1 MIKKIYIWS
10 MLAVGV
16 SLQAQNK
23 PFPLSYQEYLG
34 KVSSGNLEY
43 AVEKLNVSTAQADLV
58 AARVFNDP
66 ELSVSYF
73 NNENSKLQMGEGFA
87 VGLTQTVTLGKRS
100 AAIGMARSENEL
112 TQVLLTDYFRNL
124 QADATLT
131 YLEAIKQQKLYE
143 VKKNAYNN
151 LRQLSESDSVR
162 YTLGKIMEVDAI
174 QSKLEAGILR
184 NEFLQAGTDVKNAYA
199 AMAVM
204 MGTFSTDTLY
214 QPVSELQ
221 TQHKDFILSDLIA
234 TAIDS
239 RSDLVAFYKNTIV
252 AHKAVKVARRENIPD
267 IDLSVEVGKNARVK
281 NEEAPAP
288 PFTGV
293 TVGVAFPLKFS
304 AMNRGAVHAAKFKE
318 QQTHL
323 QYDQARLQVQTEVL
337 QAYHQYQ
344 SLVEQVKYYEN
355 GMLQQAKEVLNGKIY
370 SYNRGEVSLL
380 EILNAQRTYDEVQ
393 AQYIETLYNYNAALV
408 ELEKSAGIW
417 DIHL

>member
-1 MIKKIYIWS
+1 MIKKIYIWF

-73 NNENSKLQMGEGFA
+73 NNENSKLQMGEGLA

-100 AAIGMARSENEL
+100 AAIGMARSESEL

-151 LRQLSESDSVR
+151 LRQLAESDSVR

-221 TQHKDFILSDLIA
+221 AQHKDFILSDLIA

-344 SLVEQVKYYEN
+344 SLVEQVKHYEN

>member
-23 PFPLSYQEYLG
+23 PFLLSYQEYLG

-100 AAIGMARSENEL
+100 AAIGMARSESEL

-151 LRQLSESDSVR
+151 LRQLAESDSVR

-214 QPVSELQ
+214 QPVSKLQ
-221 TQHKDFILSDLIA
+221 TQHKDFILGDLIA

-344 SLVEQVKYYEN
+344 SLVEQVKHYEN

>member
-1 MIKKIYIWS
+1 MIKKIYIWF

-100 AAIGMARSENEL
+100 AAIGMARSESEL

-151 LRQLSESDSVR
+151 LRQLAESDSVR

-221 TQHKDFILSDLIA
+221 AQHKDFILSDLIA

-267 IDLSVEVGKNARVK
+267 IALSVEVGKNARVK

-293 TVGVAFPLKFS
+293 TVGLAFPLKFS

-344 SLVEQVKYYEN
+344 SLVEQVKHYEN

>member
-100 AAIGMARSENEL
+100 AAIGMARSESEL

-151 LRQLSESDSVR
+151 LRQLAESDSVR

-184 NEFLQAGTDVKNAYA
+184 NEFLQAETDVKNAYA

-221 TQHKDFILSDLIA
+221 TQHKDFILGDLIA

-304 AMNRGAVHAAKFKE
+304 AMNRGAIHAAKFKE

-344 SLVEQVKYYEN
+344 SLVEQVKHYEN

>member
-73 NNENSKLQMGEGFA
+73 NNENNKLQMGEGFA

-100 AAIGMARSENEL
+100 AAIGMARSESEL

-131 YLEAIKQQKLYE
+131 YLEAVKQQKLYE

-151 LRQLSESDSVR
+151 LRQLAESDSVR

-184 NEFLQAGTDVKNAYA
+184 NEFLQAETDVKNAYA

-344 SLVEQVKYYEN
+344 SLVEQVKHYEN

>member
-100 AAIGMARSENEL
+100 AAIGMARSESEL

-151 LRQLSESDSVR
+151 LRQLAESDSVR

-234 TAIDS
+234 TAVDS

-344 SLVEQVKYYEN
+344 SLVEQVKHYEN

>member
-1 MIKKIYIWS
+1 MVKKIYIWF

-100 AAIGMARSENEL
+100 AAIGMARSESEL

-124 QADATLT
+124 QADATLA

-151 LRQLSESDSVR
+151 LRQLAESDSVR

-184 NEFLQAGTDVKNAYA
+184 NEFLQAETDVKNAYA

-323 QYDQARLQVQTEVL
+323 QYDHARLQVQTEVL

-344 SLVEQVKYYEN
+344 SLVEQVKHYEN

>member
-1 MIKKIYIWS
+1 MIKKIYIWF

-100 AAIGMARSENEL
+100 AAIGMARSESEL

-151 LRQLSESDSVR
+151 LRQLAESDSVR

-204 MGTFSTDTLY
+204 MGTFSSDTLY

-221 TQHKDFILSDLIA
+221 AQHKDFILSDLIA

-344 SLVEQVKYYEN
+344 SLVEQVKHYEN

>member
-100 AAIGMARSENEL
+100 AAIGMARSESEL

-151 LRQLSESDSVR
+151 LRQLAESDSVR

-184 NEFLQAGTDVKNAYA
+184 NEFLQAETDVKNAYA

-221 TQHKDFILSDLIA
+221 TQHKDFILGDLIA

-344 SLVEQVKYYEN
+344 SLVEQVKHYEN

>member
-100 AAIGMARSENEL
+100 AAIGMARSESEL

-151 LRQLSESDSVR
+151 LRQLAESDSVR

-184 NEFLQAGTDVKNAYA
+184 NEFLQAETDVKNAYA

-344 SLVEQVKYYEN
+344 SLVEQVKHYEN

>member
-100 AAIGMARSENEL
+100 AAIGMARSESEL

-151 LRQLSESDSVR
+151 LRQLAESDSVR

-214 QPVSELQ
+214 QPASELQ
-221 TQHKDFILSDLIA
+221 TQHKDFVLSDLIA

-267 IDLSVEVGKNARVK
+267 IDLSVEMGKNARVK

-344 SLVEQVKYYEN
+344 SLVEQVKHYEN

>member
-1 MIKKIYIWS
+1 MIKKIYIWF

-100 AAIGMARSENEL
+100 AAIGMARSESEL

-151 LRQLSESDSVR
+151 LRQLAESDSVR

-204 MGTFSTDTLY
+204 MGTFSIDTLY

-221 TQHKDFILSDLIA
+221 AQHKDFILSDLIA

-344 SLVEQVKYYEN
+344 SLVEQVKHYEN

>member
-100 AAIGMARSENEL
+100 AAIGMARSESEL

-151 LRQLSESDSVR
+151 LRQLAESDSVR

-304 AMNRGAVHAAKFKE
+304 AINRGAVHAAKFKE

-344 SLVEQVKYYEN
+344 SLVEQVKHYEN

>member
-66 ELSVSYF
+66 ELSLSYF

-100 AAIGMARSENEL
+100 AAIGMARSESEL

-151 LRQLSESDSVR
+151 LRQLAESDSVR

-214 QPVSELQ
+214 QPASELQ

-344 SLVEQVKYYEN
+344 SLVEQVKHYEN

>member
-1 MIKKIYIWS
+1 MIKKIYIWF

-100 AAIGMARSENEL
+100 AAIGMARSESEL

-151 LRQLSESDSVR
+151 LRQLAESDSVR

-234 TAIDS
+234 IAIDS

-344 SLVEQVKYYEN
+344 SLVEQVKHYEN
-355 GMLQQAKEVLNGKIY
+355 GMLQQAKEVLNGRIY